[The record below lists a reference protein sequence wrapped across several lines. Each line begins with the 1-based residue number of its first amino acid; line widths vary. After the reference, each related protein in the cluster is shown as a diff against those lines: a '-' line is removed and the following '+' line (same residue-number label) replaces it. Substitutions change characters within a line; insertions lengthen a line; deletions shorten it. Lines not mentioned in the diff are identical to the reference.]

1 MLFTSRGSRSNGE
14 WSVDLIID
22 SVSSYPL
29 QEVLVLRFSRCA
41 LVAVLSLFLGNACM
55 LPPSVAQNRPPA
67 PPIGQQNAPEDE
79 GTIRMKKDMAKKAN
93 SERHEAL
100 KRDTDHLL
108 ELAQQLKDQVEKSSE
123 NTLSLDV
130 LKKAEEIEK
139 LAHSVKEKM
148 KGY

>member
-1 MLFTSRGSRSNGE
+1 VQSSA
-14 WSVDLIID
+14 DLIID
-22 SVSSYPL
+22 SVPSYRL
-29 QEVLVLRFSRCA
+29 QEVLVLRFSQRA
-41 LVAVLSLFLGNACM
+41 LVAVLSLFLGSACM
-55 LPPSVAQNRPPA
+55 LPSSVAQNRTA
-67 PPIGQQNAPEDE
+67 PPVGQQNAPEDE

-108 ELAQQLKDQVEKSSE
+108 ELAQQLKDQVDKSSE

-130 LKKAEEIEK
+130 MKKAEEIEK